1 VELFFLSLF
10 LSLFHLLMS
19 DLVLSFFFLSFPSFS
34 HSHHPHSGI
43 MFHYSLEPISVK
55 IKEFQQ
61 SYLHTL
67 TRVCGLI
74 GGVFVTAGISFV
86 SFFVFKK
93 NFILCPEPILSLLLL
108 RSCPPNPAHCGWH
121 SLAKEEGIE
130 EWKKRKKKEKKRKK
144 KFLFF

>member
-1 VELFFLSLF
+1 VELFFLSFF

-19 DLVLSFFFLSFPSFS
+19 DLVLSFSFLSFPSFS

-86 SFFVFKK
+86 SFFVFL
-93 NFILCPEPILSLLLL
+93 NLFYVLNPSSLLLL